1 MKMSLQN
8 IVEFQFTANPTYGIQ
23 RLRMTPKESERQRI
37 LSWEI
42 ILKGAKKEIEYVD
55 HHGNVC
61 VLLTF
66 EKDTKSV
73 SVLAQGDV
81 EIYKTNGVTNEE
93 SLIPKWLFK
102 RHTELA
108 KPGVTIKKF
117 CRDFTGFTGSDLD
130 LVYKVANKLQQT
142 LKYEIGSTK
151 VETVAEEAFLLKKG
165 VCQDFAHIY
174 ISCMRLLNFPAR
186 YVSGY
191 LKLNDRKE
199 QEATHAWCEV
209 YVNNLG
215 WVGIDVSNN
224 IIVDE
229 NYIVLAT
236 GFDYKDAKPIHGLQF
251 ESENSG
257 IKTAISIQQ

>member
-1 MKMSLQN
+1 M
-8 IVEFQFTANPTYGIQ
+8 
-23 RLRMTPKESERQRI
+23 
-37 LSWEI
+37 
-42 ILKGAKKEIEYVD
+42 
-55 HHGNVC
+55 
-61 VLLTF
+61 
-66 EKDTKSV
+66 
-73 SVLAQGDV
+73 
-81 EIYKTNGVTNEE
+81 
-93 SLIPKWLFK
+93 
-102 RHTELA
+102 
-108 KPGVTIKKF
+108 
-117 CRDFTGFTGSDLD
+117 
-130 LVYKVANKLQQT
+130 
-142 LKYEIGSTK
+142 
-151 VETVAEEAFLLKKG
+151 ETVAEEAFLLKKG

-229 NYIVLAT
+229 NYVVLAT

>member
-1 MKMSLQN
+1 M
-8 IVEFQFTANPTYGIQ
+8 
-23 RLRMTPKESERQRI
+23 
-37 LSWEI
+37 
-42 ILKGAKKEIEYVD
+42 
-55 HHGNVC
+55 
-61 VLLTF
+61 LTF

-73 SVLAQGDV
+73 SVLAQGDI
-81 EIYKTNGVTNEE
+81 EINKTNGVTNEE

-108 KPGVTIKKF
+108 KPGATIKKF

-130 LVYKVANKLQQT
+130 LVYKVAKKLQQT

-151 VETVAEEAFLLKKG
+151 VETAAEEAFLLKKG

-229 NYIVLAT
+229 NYVVLAT

>member
-1 MKMSLQN
+1 MRK
-8 IVEFQFTANPTYGIQ
+8 Y
-23 RLRMTPKESERQRI
+23 
-37 LSWEI
+37 
-42 ILKGAKKEIEYVD
+42 
-55 HHGNVC
+55 
-61 VLLTF
+61 LL
-66 EKDTKSV
+66 
-73 SVLAQGDV
+73 
-81 EIYKTNGVTNEE
+81 
-93 SLIPKWLFK
+93 PLF
-102 RHTELA
+102 
-108 KPGVTIKKF
+108 I
-117 CRDFTGFTGSDLD
+117 TGSDLD

-229 NYIVLAT
+229 NYVVLAT